1 MLVASV
7 LAVVA
12 GQPAGA
18 ANTASEM
25 LVSTDDEFYLR
36 VYDDGVLEGRQYQP
50 DKTRE
55 FAGTHRYNTSVAL
68 AERFAREAGS
78 VATVIVASG
87 ESEIDAVAASGLAG
101 YLNAPI
107 LLTRSDRLPHNTARF
122 IDRHNVTNVIVAG
135 GAMAVSEDVVDAL
148 EGLGSG
154 PDVRRVEGDNRYE
167 TATAMAGELG
177 GPAPTWC
184 NSDQRAA
191 ILVHG
196 GDSGRSDAVV
206 IGPLAYSLGVPVL
219 LTTSDGLH
227 AATAKYLADTNVEH
241 VVIVGGTTAVP
252 HAIIEELIEDVGVVT
267 TRRISGENAAD
278 TSVKV
283 AQEMLDSNRCG
294 TVLGTDTTLAALV
307 NRDAVADGI
316 TAGPVMGQGFG
327 DAGPVPILLV
337 GSSLPTTVSEYLA
350 ATPTGRGFGATR
362 THLELV
368 AVGGSAVVSA
378 QVMADAVDAANTA
391 PKTITAEIHSAK
403 NVMIDHDD
411 NDATRDVA
419 RGRFMVTFSDDVKL
433 PQKDTAGVINP
444 TLTNASSI
452 DYDDNLAALNG
463 TVLEPT
469 LYRVN
474 GTPVTLA
481 TGTQSNANNDDGYV
495 ANEISVRDRTVTI
508 TLSAAFAV
516 GDTKI
521 DVVGGTKIGAH
532 MDMRLLAD
540 ATSTV
545 TVAAPAVDRAGPVV
559 EILAV
564 SGRNMFDVIVTDA
577 SVLLENTNG
586 PHNHANLFKSITVRA
601 DGTNTRVPATTVSTQ
616 TDPGRPNTAPGRP
629 AMRLRVTVPELT
641 EAGGSTTRTT
651 LKKGDEIR
659 VDVNS
664 FKDVRDNGNR
674 LEVEQVK
681 DAVSDLKITSVS
693 IGSPTPVTGTMAT
706 ATLTSGGGDMVI
718 KAKQAG
724 DAVARGAK
732 GNSWRLYGYEHSSFA
747 NATRVDIDV
756 YVDTRYKRIVYTLR
770 AGTAFAENVTLFDLA
785 STLRTNDDFEAN
797 FTVDYANNESDKYHR
812 LAATNTSGIPFAG
825 GRSMVTVRVNFNDV
839 IENLNSNV
847 LRDAINN
854 GVAGS
859 EATTMSVR
867 PDRMVYFTYTTAA
880 TNGSEAQLPQVGGV
894 RVIPAAAAD
903 NYHATSGCGPTGIT
917 CTAAQTAAGVTNT
930 DASDDSAALIL
941 RQLRSGL

>member
-12 GQPAGA
+12 GQPVSA

-25 LVSTDDEFYLR
+25 LVDTDDEFYLR

-68 AERFAREAGS
+68 SERFAREAGT

-107 LLTRSDRLPHNTARF
+107 LLTRSDRLPHNAARF

-135 GAMAVSEDVVDAL
+135 GPDAVSDAVLTAL

-154 PDVRRVEGDNRYE
+154 PEVRRVMGDDRYE

-196 GDSGRSDAVV
+196 GDNGRSDAVV
-206 IGPLAYSLGVPVL
+206 IGPLAYALGVPVL
-219 LTTSDGLH
+219 LTTSDGLSD
-227 AATAKYLADTNVEH
+227 ATAKYLADTNVEH

-252 HAIIEELIEDVGVVT
+252 DAIIDELIEDVGVVT
-267 TRRISGENAAD
+267 TRRISGADAAD

-283 AQEMLDSNRCG
+283 AEEMLDANRCG
-294 TVLGTDTTLAALV
+294 TVLDTDTTLVALV

-316 TAGPVMGQGFG
+316 TAGPVMGQGFS
-327 DAGPVPILLV
+327 DDGPVPILLV
-337 GSSLPTTVSEYLA
+337 GSSLPATVRDYLA
-350 ATPTGRGFGATR
+350 ATPTGRSFGSAR

-368 AVGGSAVVSA
+368 AIGGSAVVSA
-378 QVMADAVDAANTA
+378 EVMAAAVDAANTA
-391 PKTITAEIHSAK
+391 PKMITAEIHGAG
-403 NVMIDHDD
+403 NVDHDSD
-411 NDATRDVA
+411 PATPAV
-419 RGRFMVTFSDDVKL
+419 GRFRVTFSDDVKL
-433 PQKDTAGVINP
+433 PGSTATAGAISP

-452 DYDDNLAALNG
+452 DYDNDLAVLGG

-481 TGTQSNANNDDGYV
+481 LSTQSSAANDDGAV

-508 TLSAAFAV
+508 TLSRPFAV
-516 GDTKI
+516 GATAI
-521 DVVGGTKIGAH
+521 DVVGGSKVGAH
-532 MDMRLLAD
+532 GDMRLLAS

-545 TVAAPAVDRAGPVV
+545 NIAAPAVDRAGPVV

-564 SGRNMFDVIVTDA
+564 SGRGSFDVIVTDA
-577 SVLLENTNG
+577 STLLAQTAATPPYG
-586 PHNHANLFKSITVRA
+586 HVNLFNAITIDPAGSVGPQTVTTVA
-601 DGTNTRVPATTVSTQ
+601 AATTY
-616 TDPGRPNTAPGRP
+616 GRPGAASGGTGI
-629 AMRLRVTVPELT
+629 RLTVTVPEL
-641 EAGGSTTRTT
+641 APGGTSRTT
-651 LKKGDEIR
+651 LDKNDEIR
-659 VDVNS
+659 VKANS
-664 FKDVRDNGNR
+664 FRDARDQGNR
-674 LEVEQVK
+674 LAVERVK
-681 DAVSDLKITSVS
+681 DAVSDLRITSVS
-693 IGSPTPVTGTMAT
+693 IGDPTPVTGSAAA
-706 ATLTSGGGDMVI
+706 ATLTSGGTDMVI
-718 KAKQAG
+718 TAKQTPG
-724 DAVARGAK
+724 AVARGAK
-732 GNSWRLYGYEHSSFA
+732 GNGWRLYGYEHASFA
-747 NATRVDIDV
+747 GATRVDIDV
-756 YVDTRYKRIVYTLR
+756 YVDTRYQRIVYTMR
-770 AGTAFAENVTLFDLA
+770 AGTRFARQLTLFDLA
-785 STLRTNDDFEAN
+785 STLRTHDDFDAN
-797 FTVDYANNESDKYHR
+797 FTVGYVSGQSNKYAA
-812 LAATNTSGIPFAG
+812 LAATNTTGIAFTG
-825 GRSMVTVRVNFNDV
+825 GRSQVTVRVNFNDV
-839 IENLNSNV
+839 IETLNAEV

-854 GVAGS
+854 G
-859 EATTMSVR
+859 ATGFADPTTLFAA
-867 PDRMVYFTYTTAA
+867 PDRMVHYTYATA
-880 TNGSEAQLPQVGGV
+880 TDGSGNEAQLPQPGGV
-894 RVIPAAAAD
+894 RVIQANAAD
-903 NYHATSGCGPTGIT
+903 NYHDVTVDQCGPRG
-917 CTAAQTAAGVTNT
+917 TAPPCATGVTPNT

-941 RQLRSGL
+941 RQLRRGL